1 MGKGS
6 SSWEEFD
13 ECFDD
18 RDGGALYVLDNRDG
32 TYSAGGALW
41 LDGGVDGNHYWA
53 GVARYGKGGVSYGD
67 VSVDD
72 LHRSAEAFGACVDGD
87 VEHEIGVY
95 GTMAEAVEAVGRY
108 VNG

>member
-18 RDGGALYVLDNRDG
+18 RDG
-32 TYSAGGALW
+32 TYSAAGALW

-53 GVARYGKGGVSYGD
+53 GVARYGKGGDSYGD

-72 LHRSAEAFGACVDGD
+72 LYRSAEAFGGACVDGD